1 MEDREFLFSGSP
13 ENFCQAI
20 IAMKRKKLLDETGAG
35 LDSPRKK
42 RVIDRRGTSIYY
54 EALGRD
60 GTTLLS
66 VVGDDVRTWEIVRDY
81 LKERHW
87 KLSRVLGGVQN
98 ARLHPFVDPA
108 EIKNRK
114 HQRLIELLIEQWLDR
129 NSMTND
135 QIADEAGVGRSQFYA
150 VRRRYMLYTAESK
163 PESRTD
169 DGL

>member
-1 MEDREFLFSGSP
+1 MDDRKFLFSGEP
-13 ENFCQAI
+13 EDFRQAI
-20 IAMKRKKLLDETGAG
+20 IDMKRAGLLDETGAG

-66 VVGDDVRTWEIVRDY
+66 VVGDDIRTWEIVRAY
-81 LKERHW
+81 LTERHW

-98 ARLHPFVDPA
+98 ARMHPFVDPA

-114 HQRLIELLIEQWLDR
+114 HQRLIELLIEQWLGR
-129 NSMTND
+129 NSLTND
-135 QIADEAGVGRSQFYA
+135 QIADEAGVGRSQFYE
-150 VRRRYMLYTAESK
+150 VRRKYMLYTAESK
-163 PESRTD
+163 PETRTD